1 MNYAYLLA
9 HILEFLVAFLFFNS
23 VYIPKRKKV
32 LIFSAGL
39 LMYAAVF
46 LFYIKFNLTVVNIIT
61 GVLFNFLFG
70 WPFYN
75 IKIKD
80 GIFSSLFL
88 TAALT
93 ASEFVAMNVISLY
106 SHGDINAFKS
116 SLQSF
121 VMLILFSRTLYLII
135 ALSVSALLP
144 RNNSRRL
151 PFFLFLFPLA
161 STVVLY
167 TLWIASTQVAQTKSL
182 SYLIMFSSFSLVVSI
197 MLTYVFYSK
206 TTNEINELYKT
217 QSENRIIAID
227 TAYYAILDKQNKELK
242 TILHDEKNHLIAIK
256 SLANSPEV
264 SDYIDKVYGKIA
276 ENSVFGSTDNKMLDL
291 TINKYKYICDDKK
304 IDFYVSVK
312 TVNFSY
318 IDNPDLI
325 TLLGNILDNAIEA
338 ASTSKERKVSFV
350 LNKVNGF
357 DVLTCVNS
365 CENKPRLIGNE
376 LESTKKASGF
386 HGMGIKS
393 IKQIVKKYNGNF
405 EWSYDDM
412 NKEFTVVTA
421 F

>member
-1 MNYAYLLA
+1 
-9 HILEFLVAFLFFNS
+9 
-23 VYIPKRKKV
+23 
-32 LIFSAGL
+32 
-39 LMYAAVF
+39 
-46 LFYIKFNLTVVNIIT
+46 
-61 GVLFNFLFG
+61 
-70 WPFYN
+70 
-75 IKIKD
+75 
-80 GIFSSLFL
+80 
-88 TAALT
+88 
-93 ASEFVAMNVISLY
+93 
-106 SHGDINAFKS
+106 
-116 SLQSF
+116 
-121 VMLILFSRTLYLII
+121 MLILFSRTLYLII

-217 QSENRIIAID
+217 QSENRIIATD